1 MVLKCFDATPLFGLF
16 PQNYEVFYLTNDTYS
31 PANKDS
37 FYIEKVEKKKTKT
50 RSPVYTSISNLS
62 LSIQCFCLIYQV
74 KSVESHV
81 GLSF

>member
-37 FYIEKVEKKKTKT
+37 FYIVKVEKKKKTKLAPL
-50 RSPVYTSISNLS
+50 SIPVYLIYRFPYSVFVSYTKSNQLS
-62 LSIQCFCLIYQV
+62 LT
-74 KSVESHV
+74 
-81 GLSF
+81 